1 MVVLTIT
8 MIIPNPIRRIQT
20 AVPSPM
26 LLLPPTLE
34 SFANMIGVFL
44 FGRHPMEVFVGMD
57 DAINTTY
64 DLSFDPRLLFTDTSS
79 MTLIDTPV

>member
-1 MVVLTIT
+1 M
-8 MIIPNPIRRIQT
+8 
-20 AVPSPM
+20 PSPM

-34 SFANMIGVFL
+34 PFANMIGVFL
-44 FGRHPMEVFVGMD
+44 FGRHPMEVFVSMD